1 MWPCRVV
8 DWTDRPLIDN
18 PYLGSTAGL
27 ILWRRSG
34 TATFLVKVKAHR
46 GELANE
52 GVDILADKAISNHK
66 VGKECCQRTNRA
78 VFTWK
83 NPCCETGNVV
93 YLTDK
98 NLIATNSRVFCS
110 KI

>member
-1 MWPCRVV
+1 VWPCRVV

-46 GELANE
+46 GEPANV
-52 GVDILADKAISNHK
+52 GADILADKAISDPK
-66 VGKECCQRTNRA
+66 VVKE
-78 VFTWK
+78 
-83 NPCCETGNVV
+83 
-93 YLTDK
+93 
-98 NLIATNSRVFCS
+98 
-110 KI
+110 